1 MYINLISF
9 VYSLIKFICYVDTY
23 KLEIVPKVV
32 AHDHSDCGKI
42 CFTEIGL
49 VYGHFGN
56 WRVKNNASLDIFIE
70 ISTCYFPISFKKNI
84 NE

>member
-32 AHDHSDCGKI
+32 AHDSDCGKI
-42 CFTEIGL
+42 FFTEIGL